1 MLKQLK
7 KMTQHMYAVVIISA
21 AVLLRCFLA
30 WNNWPLLNSDEGTM
44 GIMAIHIL
52 HGERPIFFYGQN
64 YMGTGEAYIGALL
77 FQFFGASV
85 FTLRLGL
92 ILLFALFLVCMY
104 VLTCKLYTQK
114 FAIFT
119 LVVLSLGS
127 NAVFSRQLVALG
139 GYVETFF
146 LTSLAFLLTYQLA
159 VSQSSNHVVRRLLM
173 YGSWGIVIGLGLWSD
188 LIIFPWVVGS
198 GILLLLFCWR
208 ELLKGAI
215 LLVLLGLILGTFPLI
230 VYNIGATPD
239 QTTWAMLFSLG
250 GTVPLRFSIVL
261 QQIKNTMEVSIPTIT
276 ANPFCHSDE
285 LPFLKIL
292 GFEPSYPPTFQ
303 CHAEGFAW
311 STIYLFLLATS
322 AVLALF
328 SLIKIIHTSRFSAST
343 SQTAK
348 YFFQIILFFCC
359 TIALFVYL
367 RSHAPLD
374 GKAQYSRYL
383 ICLWVA
389 TPLVLWPIWRGAAS
403 IRFQENRKFSIQLVK
418 PLMYLSVLLVL
429 LSIFLYGTGKT
440 VAEVP
445 LARAANTQ
453 EAQLIQGLLEHHIT
467 HVYTDYWTCDRLAF
481 QSQEHIICGVL
492 ASGCTLDRG
501 FHNRYAPYYT
511 TVSNDPSSSYLI
523 QTDANCNQAVHLK
536 MTHEGKKYRI
546 FTLNEY
552 TVAQPM

>member
-1 MLKQLK
+1 MLSLHK
-7 KMTQHMYAVVIISA
+7 KMPQHTYAIAIIST

-44 GIMAIHIL
+44 GIMAMHIV

-77 FQFFGASV
+77 FPLFGTSV

-114 FAIFT
+114 FALFT
-119 LVVLSLGS
+119 LIVLSLGS

-139 GYVETFF
+139 GYAETIL
-146 LTSLAFLLTYQLA
+146 LTSLTFLLTYQLA
-159 VSQSSNHVVRRLLM
+159 LSQSSNHVIRRLLL
-173 YGSWGIVIGLGLWSD
+173 YGSWGVVIGLGLWSD

-208 ELLKGAI
+208 ELLKGGI
-215 LLVLLGLILGTFPLI
+215 LLVLVGFMIGTFPLI
-230 VYNIGATPD
+230 VYNSTATPD
-239 QTTWAMLFSLG
+239 QTTWAMLISLRG
-250 GTVPLRFSIVL
+250 NVPLTSSIVL

-276 ANPFCHSDE
+276 GSPFCHTDE

-292 GFEPSYPPTFQ
+292 GFEPSYPPTLQ
-303 CHAEGFAW
+303 CHAVGFTW

-328 SLIKIIHTSRFSAST
+328 SLKKLLFISRFSTNT

-348 YFFQIILFFCC
+348 YFFQIALFLCSL
-359 TIALFVYL
+359 IALFVYL

-389 TPLVLWPIWRGAAS
+389 TPLVLWPLWRGAAS
-403 IRFQENRKFSIQLVK
+403 IRFQWHRKFSIPLIK
-418 PLMYLSVLLVL
+418 PFIYASTLLIL
-429 LSIFLYGTGKT
+429 LSILLYGTGKAL
-440 VAEVP
+440 AEVP
-445 LARAANTQ
+445 LARAAYTQ

-467 HVYTDYWTCDRLAF
+467 RIYTDYWTCDRLAF

-492 ASGCTLDRG
+492 TSGCTLERG
-501 FHNRYAPYYT
+501 YHNRYAPYYT
-511 TVSNDPSSSYLI
+511 IVSNDPSSSYLI
-523 QTDANCNQAVHLK
+523 QTSENCNQAIHLK
-536 MTHEGKKYRI
+536 MTHEGKKYRT

-552 TVAQPM
+552 TVAQPT